1 MWAKRN
7 GQSKYYEVNSEL
19 DNFHIRQQSQAFEI
33 GILSLFFFFSP
44 TSISSSSLSSQHW
57 SPSFLLSS
65 NYLFLP
71 SLSAAGM
78 YVFFRSTSNR
88 RPVSRRLWSVW
99 RDKQEKSKQRGGKK
113 EVRWRHRC
121 GVRTTGK
128 FAQIEASDHVIRV
141 WNRESASETQFS
153 SQLFFLFCCIWNKKS
168 KRQRLI
174 VQVDWTKHNTATM
187 YFGEVRNR

>member
-33 GILSLFFFFSP
+33 GILSLFFFSP

-57 SPSFLLSS
+57 SPSFST
-65 NYLFLP
+65 LFNLFIFAF
-71 SLSAAGM
+71 SQCRWN
-78 YVFFRSTSNR
+78 VCFFRSTSNR